1 MEKKKEK
8 IKQVC
13 ELANK
18 LTQREWEILKREIDR
33 QIARKQMKE
42 LVNISPDKTYEAI
55 KFDLVNYE

>member
-1 MEKKKEK
+1 MEEE
-8 IKQVC
+8 IC

-42 LVNISPDKTYEAI
+42 LVNISPDKIYEAI

>member
-42 LVNISPDKTYEAI
+42 LVNISPDKIYEAI

>member
-1 MEKKKEK
+1 MEEKKEK
-8 IKQVC
+8 IKQIC

-42 LVNISPDKTYEAI
+42 LVNISPDKIYEAN